1 MYNRRYGAPD
11 PGKTSTVSFC
21 TPLGGTLVT
30 MVNPI
35 RDWNNRIDAW
45 LVRHRG
51 VEAMRQ
57 TNEEVLAKHR
67 RWFGERAFSVVNG
80 KYTLGCRLNAEGRN
94 SEALELFQQVFIQR
108 TERYRPDHR
117 RTRQVRCALGAT
129 LCKLGRNEEAR
140 DVLEPLVADCA
151 RLKGDADQETQLNR
165 LWLAS
170 ALIDLGDEGAV
181 YDQLARLFDV
191 AKANGWWSPEGKQR
205 AEEYWR
211 AVTSDEPP
219 K

>member
-1 MYNRRYGAPD
+1 M
-11 PGKTSTVSFC
+11 SFC
-21 TPLGGTLVT
+21 RPPDGTLVT
-30 MVNPI
+30 VANRI
-35 RDWNNRIDAW
+35 RDWNNRVDAW

-51 VEAMRQ
+51 IEAMRQ

-94 SEALELFQQVFIQR
+94 SEALDVFQQVLVQR
-108 TERYRPDHR
+108 TERYGPDHR

-129 LCKLGRNEEAR
+129 LSKLERNDEAR
-140 DVLEPLVADCA
+140 EVLEPLVADCA
-151 RLKGDADQETQLNR
+151 RLQGDADQETQPNR
-165 LWLAS
+165 LWLVS
-170 ALIDLGDEGAV
+170 ALIDLGDEGVAR
-181 YDQLARLFDV
+181 DQLTRLFDA

-211 AVTSDEPP
+211 VVTSDEPP